1 MARLPYVRPEN
12 APEPVRKVFERLPVH
27 LNLFR
32 MLANAE
38 TLFRPFLGLGSA
50 ILNTMKLDAK
60 ARELVILHVGRL
72 CRGEY
77 EWVQHVPIAEA
88 CAVTRTQID
97 ALERGETTVDCFDE
111 RERALLAFTTEL
123 VRDVQ
128 VSEQTF
134 RDASKHLDA
143 REIVETIVAV
153 GFYMTV
159 ARLTEATQIEIDP
172 GAGMKMV
179 ESARKP
185 RIKDDSTTKS

>member
-1 MARLPYVRPEN
+1 MARLPYVEPET

-50 ILNTMKLDAK
+50 ILSSMRLDDK

-77 EWVQHVPIAEA
+77 EWTQHVPIAEA
-88 CAVTRTQID
+88 CAITRAQIE
-97 ALERGETTVDCFDE
+97 ALERGETAAECFDA
-111 RERALLAFTTEL
+111 RERAILAFSTEL

-134 RDASKHLDA
+134 RDLAAHLDA
-143 REIVETIVAV
+143 REIVETIVTV

-159 ARLTEATQIEIDP
+159 ARLTEATQIEIDG
-172 GAGMKMV
+172 GAGMKV
-179 ESARKP
+179 VASAR
-185 RIKDDSTTKS
+185 RGVD